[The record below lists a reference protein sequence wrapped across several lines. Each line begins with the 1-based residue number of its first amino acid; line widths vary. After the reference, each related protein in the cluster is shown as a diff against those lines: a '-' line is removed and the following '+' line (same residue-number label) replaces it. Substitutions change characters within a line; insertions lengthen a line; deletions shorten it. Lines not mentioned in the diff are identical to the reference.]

1 MYEYIQGKLVE
12 LKPTYA
18 VVDCSGMGYNINIS
32 LYTFSKL
39 HLDTEQKLFVHH
51 IHNTV
56 GEDIQFFFGFF
67 DKKEREVFRLLIS
80 VSGVGANTARMML
93 SSLSPDEI
101 QKAILSN
108 DVNLLKSIKGI
119 GLKTAQR
126 VILDL
131 RDKLDRDG
139 DFQEIFSTQNNTL
152 KSESLSA
159 LIMLGFQKSTVDK
172 VLTKIL
178 AEESNLA
185 VEDVVK
191 KALKLL

>member
-1 MYEYIQGKLVE
+1 M
-12 LKPTYA
+12 
-18 VVDCSGMGYNINIS
+18 
-32 LYTFSKL
+32 
-39 HLDTEQKLFVHH
+39 
-51 IHNTV
+51 
-56 GEDIQFFFGFF
+56 FFGFS
-67 DKKEREVFRLLIS
+67 DRKEREVFRLLIS

-101 QKAILSN
+101 QKAIISN
-108 DVNLLKSIKGI
+108 DVDVLKSIKGI
-119 GLKTAQR
+119 GIKTAQR

-131 RDKLDRDG
+131 KDKLDRDG
-139 DFQEIFSTQNNTL
+139 DTQEIFSVQNNTL

-159 LIMLGFQKSTVDK
+159 LIMLGFQKAAVEK

-178 AEESNLA
+178 AENSNLA

>member
-1 MYEYIQGKLVE
+1 V
-12 LKPTYA
+12 
-18 VVDCSGMGYNINIS
+18 VVDCKGVGYNINIS
-32 LYTFSKL
+32 LFTFSKL
-39 HLDTEQKLFVHH
+39 QPETEQKIFIHH
-51 IHNTV
+51 V
-56 GEDIQFFFGFF
+56 VREDTELLFGFF
-67 DKKEREVFRLLIS
+67 EKKEREVFRLLIS

-108 DVNLLKSIKGI
+108 DINLLKSIKGI

-131 RDKLDRDG
+131 RDKLDKDG
-139 DFQEIFSTQNNTL
+139 DFQEIFISQNNTI

-159 LIMLGFQKSTVDK
+159 LIMLGFQKSNVEK

-185 VEDVVK
+185 VEEVVK

>member
-18 VVDCSGMGYNINIS
+18 VVECSGMGYNINIS
-32 LYTFSKL
+32 LFTFTRLRIDS
-39 HLDTEQKLFVHH
+39 DCKLFLHH
-51 IHNTV
+51 V
-56 GEDIQFFFGFF
+56 VREDAHLLFGFS
-67 DKKEREVFRLLIS
+67 DKKERDVFRLLIS

-101 QKAILSN
+101 QSAIISN

-119 GLKTAQR
+119 GVKTAQR

-131 RDKLDRDG
+131 KDKLDKDS
-139 DFQEIFSTQNNTL
+139 DLQEIFMPQNNTL
-152 KSESLSA
+152 KRESLSA
-159 LIMLGFQKSTVDK
+159 LVMLGFQKNAIEK

-178 AEESNLA
+178 AENSHLA
-185 VEDVVK
+185 VEDIVK
-191 KALKLL
+191 MALKML